1 MMGNTMTAARR
12 RRKPLPSR
20 LLAAGL
26 LAMGL
31 FTWLPLNTATR
42 FGIGPGGALAA
53 GQIVV
58 DENTG
63 LAIRGFDAVAY
74 FTDAVPKLGD
84 GAFEYSYG
92 GVVWRFR
99 NEGNRFA
106 FMNDPSTYMPVF
118 GGYDPLAV
126 ARGVALPG
134 DPRIWMIAGGRLYLF
149 RTPEARDAF
158 AAVAEQVAVAADG
171 RWPAVQ
177 RTLTP

>member
-1 MMGNTMTAARR
+1 MMGNTMTGARR
-12 RRKPLPSR
+12 RQKSLPPGR
-20 LLAAGL
+20 LAVGL
-26 LAMGL
+26 LATCL
-31 FTWLPLNTATR
+31 FVWLPPNTATR
-42 FGIGPGGALAA
+42 FEVGPGAARAA

-74 FTDAVPKLGD
+74 FTDSVPKLGD

-92 GVVWRFR
+92 GVIWRFR

-106 FMNDPSTYMPVF
+106 FMNDPTVYMPVF
-118 GGYDPLAV
+118 GGYDPLGI
-126 ARGVALPG
+126 ARGVAVPG
-134 DPRIWMIAGGRLYLF
+134 DPRIWMVAGGRLYFF
-149 RTPEARDAF
+149 RTSEARDAF
-158 AAVAEQVAVAADG
+158 AAVAEQVAVVADG